1 MQRVAQS
8 YLGSLWIVLD
18 QRQGEPGKALLLR
31 RVQLPADTPR
41 EARQHVAEAGRAAIG
56 LRHPNLLPPLEVIE
70 EGEELS
76 VLHDQ
81 TEAEPLR
88 SLQSWANLRGLTFPP
103 GVSLKI
109 LSDLLQGLSALHAAA
124 RPGGISP
131 FGGLSPDSV
140 LVTRAGDACLCDP
153 LVASCAA
160 LLEGVGFNTAKL
172 GYAAPEQVHAVAPL
186 TPASDVFACGAMLW
200 ELLAARKLLSGSRAT
215 IERKLL
221 EHNLPSLS
229 SSLRSDQKVS
239 SGLIELVERC
249 LSADAAKRPN
259 TPAALLEE
267 LKRCGQQIATQEQVA
282 QFVSKLSGQRLDR
295 RSAAVRSKSLP
306 ELEIPQETVASGQS
320 SRRAAAAPS
329 SPGSD
334 TQTEHGS
341 EPAASSKLSSA
352 HVATAAPK
360 QPSAFSMP
368 RPQERAAAAGL
379 SRTMLGTGGASAP
392 SLQAGASAPRS
403 EKKPAPPAPVAAK
416 ESAPAAAKESAP
428 AAPQQPKQ
436 AQAQATKNET
446 RQAAEN
452 RAATPPT
459 SARKPTP
466 SYIEPPPIPESAHIE
481 EDEENDATIR
491 EQPPEDWMPAAPA
504 AARQASAAPSA
515 APAVPIVP
523 QVAGRRTVAG
533 VGVPPHPALSAT
545 LPFTNITPGPFAAA
559 QSAAPQPGLLQSG
572 MPQSSTQP
580 TVTATAQSG
589 MLDPGLPQPS
599 TLPSLA
605 ASSTGAP
612 PVPVAPSGPTPA
624 APVSQ
629 TYVSPPPSSARPSTR
644 ASGEST
650 APGSRSLPAGIPSLR
665 GYEPTFAMA
674 PEELVPRVSPSARVV
689 RPRSGWES
697 TLGRRGS
704 RLSRTVFA
712 GAAACVAL
720 ASAIVIVL
728 FLRRPAPSA
737 TLEDNAAAVQREP
750 APEAAQ
756 AEPLGHDAPA
766 PTPAPAPAPAAADDD
781 GEDAKDSPGETAEA
795 AENVAAP
802 GAAASPQ
809 LDDRQLVQ
817 LFALEHYEPWPS
829 CPERPPVSKAKAK
842 AKKNAAKDAKEAVR
856 LLKAARSE
864 LIKGNNEK
872 AQSLLCRATTHDPSN
887 SQAQQALAELALRF
901 GNSTQAQASIQRALA
916 RKPEDA
922 TLLGIQGDALVLAG
936 DLPGSRRVWLRANPS
951 PGTDEE
957 RMRSLAGTYRKLGDR
972 LLGGSSYAAAC
983 ALFRRSLVL
992 NSCGSSPQPECKGS
1006 YAPGIGLAES
1016 LRRLHQP
1023 RAALAWA
1030 ERTANA
1036 FPKDAR
1042 VQLLLGDILFDNGQ
1056 KQEAKNAWAAA
1067 RKAQPSNVLA
1077 AQRLAKGKP

>member
-41 EARQHVAEAGRAAIG
+41 EARQHVADAGRAAIG
-56 LRHPNLLPPLEVIE
+56 LHHPNLLPPTEVIE

-109 LSDLLQGLSALHAAA
+109 LSDLLQGLSALHASTSS
-124 RPGGISP
+124 GGISP
-131 FGGLSPDSV
+131 YGGLSPDSV

-160 LLEGVGFNTAKL
+160 LLDGVGFNTAKL

-200 ELLAARKLLSGSRAT
+200 ELLAARRLLSGSRAT

-221 EHNLPSLS
+221 EHNLPSLG

-239 SGLIELVERC
+239 SGLLDLVERC
-249 LSADAAKRPN
+249 LAADASKRPS

-267 LKRCGQQIATQEQVA
+267 LKRCGQEIATQEQVA

-306 ELEIPQETVASGQS
+306 ELELPQETVAPGQS

-329 SPGSD
+329 SRSD
-334 TQTEHGS
+334 AQTERGS
-341 EPAASSKLSSA
+341 EPASSKLSSA
-352 HVATAAPK
+352 HVAAASK
-360 QPSAFSMP
+360 QSSAAFSMP
-368 RPQERAAAAGL
+368 RPQDRAAAAGL
-379 SRTMLGTGGASAP
+379 SRTMLGTGGAASASP
-392 SLQAGASAPRS
+392 QAVASAPRS
-403 EKKPAPPAPVAAK
+403 EKKLAAQATAVAK
-416 ESAPAAAKESAP
+416 DSAP
-428 AAPQQPKQ
+428 AAPQRSKQ
-436 AQAQATKNET
+436 AAAPAEATKNEAQ
-446 RQAAEN
+446 QAAEP
-452 RAATPPT
+452 REAKPPA

-466 SYIEPPPIPESAHIE
+466 SYIEPPPIPESVNSE
-481 EDEENDATIR
+481 EEEENDATIR
-491 EQPPEDWMPAAPA
+491 EQPREDWMPAAAA

-523 QVAGRRTVAG
+523 QAAGRRTVAG

-559 QSAAPQPGLLQSG
+559 QPAAPQPGLLQSG
-572 MPQSSTQP
+572 LPQSSTQP
-580 TVTATAQSG
+580 TVTATAQPA
-589 MLDPGLPQPS
+589 LIDPGLPQPS
-599 TLPSLA
+599 TLPSVA

-612 PVPVAPSGPTPA
+612 PVPVAPSGQHTST
-624 APVSQ
+624 APVSH

-644 ASGEST
+644 PSGGSM
-650 APGSRSLPAGIPSLR
+650 APGSRSLPAGIPSLQ

-697 TLGRRGS
+697 ALGRRGS

-737 TLEDNAAAVQREP
+737 ALELENVAAVQREP

-756 AEPLGHDAPA
+756 AELQGHDAPA
-766 PTPAPAPAPAAADDD
+766 PSAAPAPAADAEEGAKAPQGETPEAADD
-781 GEDAKDSPGETAEA
+781 AP
-795 AENVAAP
+795 AP
-802 GAAASPQ
+802 GATASPQ
-809 LDDRQLVQ
+809 LDDRQLAQ

-829 CPERPPVSKAKAK
+829 CPERAPVAKAK
-842 AKKNAAKDAKEAVR
+842 ARKNAAKEAKEAVR

-864 LIKGNNEK
+864 LMKGNNEK

-901 GNSTQAQASIQRALA
+901 GNSSQAQASIQRALA
-916 RKPEDA
+916 RKPEDP
-922 TLLGIQGDALVLAG
+922 TLLGIQGDALVIAG
-936 DLPGSRRVWLRANPS
+936 DLPGSRRVWLRANPG

-957 RMRSLAGTYRKLGDR
+957 RMRSLAGLYRKLGDR

-992 NSCGSSPQPECKGS
+992 NSCGGSPQPECKGS